1 MVSHWCTTGTSH
13 PHRREKTTQTASH
26 TQRTDGCPLPLLA
39 HTPAQPDV
47 IPEFR
52 KRQTTLERRIIR
64 EEEDRLPPSPFRI
77 RDVLGPSHP
86 SHSLAHYA
94 RQPFTYCFALEG
106 DHPGIWL
113 CFRPSRRRC
122 PRYLGKCSYHDV
134 SNGRV
139 LPAKQG
145 CVARTQPCSQW
156 TALLS
161 SFGDSGTGL
170 ASLSPSPLRPRKQP
184 TREAACNRQDYLGSR
199 FVLHVF
205 S

>member
-26 TQRTDGCPLPLLA
+26 TQRTDGCPLPLLT
-39 HTPAQPDV
+39 HTPAQPEV

-122 PRYLGKCSYHDV
+122 PRYLGKCSYHGKLV
-134 SNGRV
+134 TYFIYV
-139 LPAKQG
+139 LPINRACDMQMSRTVEFCPLSRDAWREPNRAANGLRCCRALETQG
-145 CVARTQPCSQW
+145 RDSRPFLP
-156 TALLS
+156 LLS
-161 SFGDSGTGL
+161 
-170 ASLSPSPLRPRKQP
+170 AP
-184 TREAACNRQDYLGSR
+184 GSN
-199 FVLHVF
+199 L
-205 S
+205 